1 MPSNSHVTEKRF
13 EGRVPTEPQ
22 FSKRVHTRHTS
33 SHCLGGARLHFAL
46 LLIASLLFA
55 LSPNCFGQGTTSVLG
70 GKVFAPDGTV
80 IQNAQVTVIS
90 DETGVKTSA
99 TTNSS
104 GNWQVNA
111 LVAGHYHFIVQAPGF
126 AKLQHSSV
134 ELQISDQKF
143 LDVTL
148 AMGSA
153 SETVNISAETPL
165 IDTTASVS
173 GTTLSSKDFEE
184 IPSES
189 GSPMDFVRLAPG
201 VFLGPS
207 SGGAALLWSNNS
219 LSAIVTN
226 GAGSGTNAMNYMIDG
241 GTNTIVSNGQEAF
254 IPPTDAIGE
263 IRVLT
268 NAYDAAVE
276 RTAAGTVNMTVKNG
290 GEKFHG
296 SLYARDINNYLN
308 ANYYQNN
315 NSNVATPT
323 VHMNEWGG
331 SVGGPIWVPKLWDG
345 RKKGTFFFF
354 SYDGIRNTSPGATG
368 YLSLPTAAERN
379 GDFSQSYTTNTTNG
393 TTTRYPVVIYDP
405 NTATSTG
412 ARTQFANATID
423 SNRISPMAKAI
434 LALVPL
440 PNKPSDGVSTDSN
453 NYIINQPKIDKFVS
467 YIGRIDQAWN
477 NNHHS
482 YFEYRYNDLS
492 ELAGDPFGPNNILAG
507 AYLTRTNVGATLDHT
522 WVLRS
527 NLLLTLVGNL
537 TSWKTTSYSPAN
549 VAGVSAASFGFS
561 SQFEAQQ
568 LGSGLPALT
577 GLFTTLGNTSGPS
590 YENDYNYEGRASLQQ
605 IHGNHTLHYGISYL
619 VQQEAPGSQ
628 AGGPGSYAF
637 SNIWTTA
644 NPNATAGVGVGST
657 LASFLLGLPSSGSIT
672 NNSSAYYSQPYIG
685 TYIQDEWRI
694 QPRLTISMG
703 LRWDYQFPLTE
714 RHNRYWSRFDPNYD
728 LTSITSSAQPNY
740 ASEISGASTNL
751 GVQMLQQQRSDPSSF
766 VARGAILYAGQ
777 GGTSRSV
784 TNAQYKYFQPRVG
797 FAYVLHP
804 NLVIR
809 GGYGRFVQG
818 NYTANHGNQAGYSS
832 TTTFNATTDNY
843 ITPASTLDNPYADGL
858 VPVTGNS
865 LGVYTNPGS
874 VTSFYTPDI
883 KRQYTDDVSAHV
895 QYQLKDYLFEVGGV
909 YEFTN
914 GLVVGYH
921 INNPTLAQWHA
932 SYDPKFDSTGRPV
945 DTLPGDTQVTN
956 PFKGAQYITNSLKTN
971 STVSAYSLVRPNP
984 LLGDLVENFYNGK
997 SYHYA
1002 LQSKVQKRMR
1012 NGFAMTVSFSWG
1024 KQMDATGFVTN
1035 SVVSQNILRQLSSSD
1050 RRFQLAAAPT
1060 YTLPF
1065 GRGKLIG
1072 GNVNRYVDAVIGGWE
1087 TSASYTFYSGTPL
1100 TLPTNSG
1107 FFQGGDPGLG
1117 SAKNSKKW
1125 FNTSKFIAFPTV
1137 NTPAATVQNPTVYP
1151 AWTKIS
1157 SLPGYGWV
1165 PTSSTDATK
1174 NGVYHD
1180 FATYSN
1186 INPTQ
1191 FGDVRNPYT
1200 NTWNIGVRK
1209 AFKFERGIALQLRI
1223 DAFNALNHPQFG
1235 NISTSNTSTYFGY
1248 LNGSNTLSQ
1257 VNDPRNVQLG
1267 ARITF

>member
-1 MPSNSHVTEKRF
+1 MPFKSDITEKRS
-13 EGRVPTEPQ
+13 EGCVPLGSQ
-22 FSKRVHTRHTS
+22 FSKNIATRPRS
-33 SHCLGGARLHFAL
+33 RGAARLPFAL
-46 LLIASLLFA
+46 LLTAFLLFV
-55 LSPNCFGQGTTSVLG
+55 LSPSCFGQGTTSALG
-70 GKVFAPDGTV
+70 GKVFDPAGNV
-80 IQNAQVTVIS
+80 IQGASVTVIS
-90 DETGVKTSA
+90 DETGVQTKA
-99 TTNSS
+99 ITNPA

-111 LVAGHYHFIVQAPGF
+111 LVAGHYHFNVQSKGF
-126 AKLQHSSV
+126 ETLQHSSV

-148 AMGSA
+148 VIGRA
-153 SETVNISAETPL
+153 SDTVMVTAETPL

-173 GTTLSSKDFEE
+173 GTTLSAEDFEE

-201 VFLGPS
+201 VFMSPP

-219 LSAIVTN
+219 LSAIVSN

-241 GTNTIVSNGQEAF
+241 GTNTIVSSGQEAF
-254 IPPTDAIGE
+254 IPPTAAIAE

-268 NAYDAAVE
+268 NAYDAAIE

-290 GEKFHG
+290 GKKFHG
-296 SLYARDINNYLN
+296 SLYERDINNFLN

-315 NSNVATPT
+315 ISHVATPT

-331 SVGGPIWVPKLWDG
+331 TVGGPIWVPKLWDG
-345 RKKGTFFFF
+345 RKRETFFFF
-354 SYDGIRNTSPGATG
+354 SYDGIHNTSPAATG
-368 YLSLPTAAERN
+368 FLSLPTQAERN

-393 TTTRYPVVIYDP
+393 VTTQYPVVIYDP
-405 NTATSTG
+405 NTAISTG
-412 ARTQFANATID
+412 ARTQF
-423 SNRISPMAKAI
+423 SNSMIPSTRISPMAKAMM
-434 LALVPL
+434 ALVPL

-453 NYIINQPKIDKFVS
+453 DYIINEPKSDKFAS
-467 YIGRIDQAWN
+467 YIGRLDQTWN

-492 ELAGDPFGPNNILAG
+492 ELAGDPFGPSNIVAA
-507 AYLTRTNVGATLDHT
+507 AYLTRTTNGATLDHT

-527 NLLLTLVGNL
+527 NLLVTLVGNL

-549 VAGVSAASFGFS
+549 AAGVSAGSFGFS
-561 SQFEAQQ
+561 SQFVSQQ
-568 LGSGLPALT
+568 LVSGLPAIT
-577 GLFTTLGNTSGPS
+577 GLFTGLGNTSGPS
-590 YENDYNYEGRASLQQ
+590 YENDYNYEGRASVQQ
-605 IHGNHTLHYGISYL
+605 THGNHTLHYGIGYL
-619 VQQEAPGSQ
+619 VQQEALGSK
-628 AGGPGSYAF
+628 AGGPGTYTF

-644 NPNATAGVGVGST
+644 NPNTTAGVGVGST
-657 LASFLLGLPSSGSIT
+657 LASFLLGLPTSGSIT
-672 NNSSAYYSQPYIG
+672 NNSSAYYSQPYLG
-685 TYIQDEWRI
+685 AYVQDEWRLH
-694 QPRLTISMG
+694 PRLTVSMG
-703 LRWDYQFPLTE
+703 LRWDYQYALTE
-714 RHNRYWSRFDPNYD
+714 RHDKYWTRFDPNYN
-728 LTSITSSAQPNY
+728 LSAITGTTQPKY
-740 ASEISGASTNL
+740 AAEITGASTNL
-751 GVQMLQQQRSDPSSF
+751 GIQMLQQQRSDPTGF

-784 TNAQYKYFQPRVG
+784 TDAQYKYLQPRVG
-797 FAYVLHP
+797 VTYLLRP
-804 NLVIR
+804 NLVLR
-809 GGYGRFVQG
+809 AGYGRFVQG
-818 NYTANHGNQAGYSS
+818 NYVANHASQDGYSA
-832 TTTFNATTDNY
+832 TTTFNATSNNY
-843 ITPASTLDNPYADGL
+843 ISPSSTLDNPYANGL

-883 KRQYTDDVSAHV
+883 KRQYTDDVSSHI
-895 QYQLKDYLFEVGGV
+895 QYQLKDYLLEVGGV
-909 YEFTN
+909 YEYTDGF
-914 GLVVGYH
+914 VVGYH

-956 PFKGAQYITNSLKTN
+956 PFKGAQYITNSLETN

-1002 LQSKVQKRMR
+1002 LQSRVQKRMR

-1024 KQMDATGFVTN
+1024 KQMDALGFVTN
-1035 SVVSQNILRQLSSSD
+1035 SVVSQSILRQLSSSD

-1065 GRGKLIG
+1065 GQGKLIG
-1072 GNVNRYVDAVIGGWE
+1072 DHVNKLVDAFIGGWE
-1087 TSASYTFYSGTPL
+1087 VSANYIFYSGTPL

-1117 SAKNSKKW
+1117 SNKSSKKW
-1125 FNTSKFIAFPTV
+1125 FDTSKFIAFPTV
-1137 NTPAATVQNPTVYP
+1137 NTPAATVHNSSVYP
-1151 AWTKIS
+1151 VWTGVAN
-1157 SLPGYGWV
+1157 LPGYNWV
-1165 PTSSTDATK
+1165 PTSTSDATK

-1186 INPTQ
+1186 IFPTQ

-1200 NTWNIGVRK
+1200 NTWNIGIRK
-1209 AFKFERGIALQLRI
+1209 AFKLEHGIGLQLRV

-1235 NISTSNTSTYFGY
+1235 NISTTNTSAFFGY
-1248 LNGSNTLSQ
+1248 LNGSSTLSQ
-1257 VNDPRNVQLG
+1257 VNDPRNMQLG
-1267 ARITF
+1267 GRITF